1 MSPTHL
7 SIVHGPANVGNLPW
21 VLSNEMKALGHDSRV
36 IANYGTWLGYPADR
50 IIGNAG
56 DKSISNVAARAL
68 NGLRQAVGNQVLHYY
83 FGRAFFSWDDFGRL
97 NPFPFADMRLAKGLG
112 KRIVMTYQG
121 CDARIASRSNA
132 SNAVTMCREG
142 ACAVYPQCIATLD
155 DRRKETIRV
164 VDSLADLVLFVNP
177 ELGHCLPRGSFLP
190 YGNVDVMAVQP
201 APRKRE
207 GKPLIL
213 HAPSDPHI
221 KGTRFIVEAIEAL
234 RGEFDFEFR
243 LVEGLPHEEAMRLY
257 ADADLLVDQ
266 LLAGWYGGLGVE
278 LMAMGKPVA
287 CYVREED
294 LGFIPERMKADLPLY
309 RIHPDS
315 LVSDLRGILAD
326 QPNWDMMGRRSRDF
340 VMRWHHP
347 HKLAKVLLGSY
358 AEPAQYERLLSEM
371 V

>member
-1 MSPTHL
+1 MDSTHL
-7 SIVHGPANVGNLPW
+7 DIVHGPANVGNLAW
-21 VLSNEMKALGHDSRV
+21 VLSNEMKSMGHESQV
-36 IANYGTWLGYPADR
+36 VANYGTWLGYPADL
-50 IIGNAG
+50 ILGAAG
-56 DKSISNVAARAL
+56 DGSFRNVAARAI
-68 NGLRQAVGNQVLHYY
+68 NGLRQAVANDVLHYY
-83 FGRAFFSWDDFGRL
+83 FGRAFFSWDDLGRL
-97 NPFPFADMRLAKGLG
+97 NPFPFADMQLAKLLG

-121 CDARIASRSNA
+121 CDVRIASRSNA
-132 SNAVTMCREG
+132 NNAVTMCREG

-155 DRRKETIRV
+155 DKRKQTIQV

-190 YGNVDVMAVQP
+190 YGNVDVMAVRP
-201 APRKRE
+201 APRRCE

-221 KGTRFIVEAIEAL
+221 KGTRCIVEALEAL
-234 RGEFDFEFR
+234 RSEFDFEFR
-243 LVEGLPHEEAMRLY
+243 MVEGLPHEEAMRLY
-257 ADADLLVDQ
+257 ADADLLIDQ
-266 LLAGWYGGLGVE
+266 LLAGWYGGLSVE

-294 LGFIPERMKADLPLY
+294 LGFIPAGMKADLPLY

-315 LVSDLRGILAD
+315 LVDDLRRIFSD
-326 QPNWDMMGRRSRDF
+326 QPRWEEVGRQSREF

-347 HKLAKVLLGSY
+347 QKLAKVLLGAY
-358 AEPAQYERLLSEM
+358 VDPAQYDQLLAEM